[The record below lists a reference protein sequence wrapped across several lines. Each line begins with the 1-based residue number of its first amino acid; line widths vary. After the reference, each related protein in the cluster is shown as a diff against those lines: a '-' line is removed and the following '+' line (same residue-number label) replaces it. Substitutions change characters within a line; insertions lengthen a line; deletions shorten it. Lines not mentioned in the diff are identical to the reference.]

1 MRVVTRFAPSPTGE
15 LHVGGARTALYN
27 WLFARHHGGTFILR
41 IEDTD
46 RARSTPENVQVI
58 FDAMRWLGLDW
69 DTEPEYQTKRLQRYE
84 DVLAQM
90 IAAGTAYRCDCS
102 KERLDTIRAEQQA
115 QSQPIRYDRH
125 CRDRQVS
132 PDTPHVVRFRCPD
145 SGDCGFDDLVHGP
158 IAFDASV
165 LDDFVLKRTDGIPTY
180 NFAVVVDDVD
190 MGVTHV
196 IRGDDH
202 IANTP
207 RQILIYRANG
217 WDLPHFGHIS
227 MILGGDKQKLSKR
240 HGATS
245 VIRYGEMGYLPEAM
259 VNFLA
264 RLGWSHGDQEVFSR
278 DELIQY
284 FDLDHVQKTAA
295 VFDMQKLDWLNG
307 VYIRE
312 KFTPEQLIDLLLPV
326 WASLGVDVS
335 GYDRT
340 QLVNVIKTMQ
350 PRANNLIDFAR
361 DSAFYFAPSVQPSA
375 EERAKVLTPEALDH
389 LQALADRL
397 ATLDPW
403 DQPTI
408 EAAFKGLAEQRG
420 AKLGVVVGPARLA
433 MTGRKNSPGMWE
445 MAEAMGKARTL
456 ARLQAVLEAASPA

>member
-15 LHVGGARTALYN
+15 LHVGGARTALFN

-69 DTEPEYQTKRLQRYE
+69 DTEPAYQTQRLDRYTA
-84 DVLAQM
+84 VLDGM
-90 IAAGTAYRCDCS
+90 ITAGTAYRCDCP
-102 KERLDTIRAEQQA
+102 KERLDTIRAAQQA
-115 QSQPIRYDRH
+115 ANEPIRYDRH
-125 CRDRQVS
+125 CRTRQVS
-132 PDTPHVVRFRCPD
+132 PDTPHVVRFVGPD

-165 LDDFVLKRTDGIPTY
+165 LDDFVLRRTDGIPTY

-217 WDLPHFGHIS
+217 WDLPRFGHIS

-245 VIRYGEMGYLPEAM
+245 VLRYADMGYLADAM

-264 RLGWSHGDQEVFSR
+264 RLGWSHGDQEIFSR
-278 DELIQY
+278 EELIGF

-307 VYIRE
+307 LYIRE
-312 KFTPEQLIDLLLPV
+312 RLTPDQLIDHLLPL
-326 WASLGVDVS
+326 WAAAGVDVS
-335 GYDRT
+335 GYDRAH
-340 QLVNVIKTMQ
+340 LAMVVRTMQ
-350 PRANNLIDFAR
+350 PRANTLLDFAR
-361 DSAFYFAPSVQPSA
+361 DAAFYFADHVSPSD
-375 EERAKVLTPEALDH
+375 EDRAKTFTPENLDH
-389 LQALADRL
+389 LQALTTAL
-397 ATLDPW
+397 AAVEPW

-408 EAAFKGLAEQRG
+408 EATFKGLAEARA
-420 AKLGVVVGPARLA
+420 AKLGAVVGPARLA

-456 ARLQAVLEAASPA
+456 ERLQAALEAVSPA